1 MSTAHDDEPS
11 GMRVAKWLAHAGV
24 ASRRASEVLVRERR
38 VEVDGVVVTDLA
50 TKIPPDA
57 EVKVDGSRIRTERM
71 AYFMLNKP
79 KGVVCTNTPLE
90 LRPRAIDLVT
100 STERVYPVGR
110 LDEDSEGLLL
120 LTNDGELA
128 HRLTHPSFEIPKT
141 YLVKVHGRV
150 EKDALARIRDGVY
163 LAEGRTAPVEIYVK
177 RRGVNLTTL
186 EMVLREGINREIR
199 RMLAKVEHPVIS
211 LRRVTFGPLELSKLP
226 LGGHRRLSPREV
238 DALHKA
244 ARGGYSGP
252 KKPVKAE
259 RTGATPVAGDAGSP
273 PPQRAR
279 SGPRHTDAKPRLG
292 GGPPPRDRSAR
303 GGKPRR
309 DDRGERKP
317 RRGGGPPARP
327 RRERKGR

>member
-1 MSTAHDDEPS
+1 MSSPHDDEPG

-50 TKIPPDA
+50 TKIAPDA

-238 DALHKA
+238 DSLHKA

-252 KKPVKAE
+252 KKPVKPG
-259 RTGATPVAGDAGSP
+259 RTGATPVPGDASARP
-273 PPQRAR
+273 SERAR
-279 SGPRHTDAKPRLG
+279 SQPGRGDAKPRHRG
-292 GGPPPRDRSAR
+292 GGPPPRDRGAR
-303 GGKPRR
+303 GKPRR
-309 DDRGERKP
+309 DGP
-317 RRGGGPPARP
+317 GGGPPARP